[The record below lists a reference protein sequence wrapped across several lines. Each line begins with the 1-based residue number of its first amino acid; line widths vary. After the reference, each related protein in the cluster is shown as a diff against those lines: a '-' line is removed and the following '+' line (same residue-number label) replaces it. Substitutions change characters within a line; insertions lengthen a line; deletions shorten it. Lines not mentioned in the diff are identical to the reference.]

1 MAISDPAQRPGT
13 VRESGQPTLF
23 HADLHIHSRFSR
35 ACSRDC
41 AIEHLAWWALRKGIT
56 VVGTGDFT
64 HPAWAEELKE
74 TLIPAEPG
82 LFRLRPEMAERV
94 ARASPQSCRQQVRFM
109 LSAEISTIYRGGDR
123 TRKVHHL
130 LYAPTFAAAD
140 RITAALSKIGNLA
153 SDGRPILGLDSRHL
167 LEITLD
173 GGPGCYLVPAHVWTP
188 WFAVLGS
195 KSGFDTVADCYA
207 DLSAEVFAIE
217 TGLSSDP
224 PMNWRCSSLD
234 AYRLVS
240 NSDAHSPPMLGR
252 EATTF
257 GTPLD
262 YFAMAD
268 ALRTG
273 KGLIGTLEFYPEEG
287 KYHLDGHRKCGIR
300 FEPSQTREHD
310 GSCPE
315 CGKQVTVGVL
325 HRVAELADRPAG
337 YRPGGAPRFTNL
349 VQLPQIVGEILATGA
364 KSKKVGAEVTRL
376 VAALGPELSIL
387 SDIPV
392 SDLSRAGGD
401 VLAEAITRLRRG
413 EVRRE
418 AGFDGEYGVVRLFGP
433 GELDRSEP
441 LFEVMRPLSDAL
453 PAAPG
458 RRRTAAADG
467 RSGRARTAATGTRPD
482 REPATAGHRSGRQPT
497 AAGHRSGRQP
507 AAAAIEIPLDRRS
520 PPPGDQG
527 PTGEALPGAAL
538 PGRALPGAAL
548 PGAAQPD
555 GAHPDGAHPDG
566 ALPGRAPPGRAL
578 PDGLDHDQQA
588 AMLADAP
595 LMIIAGPGT
604 GKTRTLAHR
613 IAYQIAH
620 GAAPE
625 SCVAITFTRRAAS
638 EMRERLAVLAP
649 DQAGQVN
656 VTTFHGLGLMI
667 LREHHEQAG
676 LSSGFQVADD
686 AARLQIAAELT
697 GSERDGRRLL
707 AEGAADPA
715 RRELFVKALLARD
728 LVDFDGLI
736 ELPAALLRDG
746 PELLSSLRRRWP
758 LMSVDEYQDIDS
770 VQYELLRLLAGD
782 GSGLTA
788 IGDPDQAI
796 YGFRG
801 ADVRFFLRFGT
812 DFRGATTRQLTR
824 NYRTS
829 GTIVAAALQ
838 AIGPATLVPGRNL
851 RAIRPRGALIT
862 FHESADEHAEA
873 AWIAAAIDRLLGGS
887 SFHSLDS
894 GRSDGYGQDGI
905 DLSDVA
911 ILYRT
916 DAQAGPLGRA
926 LARAGLPFQK
936 SSHDLLE
943 RRAGVAEII
952 REMSLA
958 SAGSTGRPDAGGPG
972 QGSMAVAD
980 RLRAAVRRLAAT
992 GPSGGADPRWVA
1004 AGTRLA
1010 ADGAGAGG
1018 AGPGGGSPAGGS
1030 PGGGPTRASAAWA
1043 VDVRSA
1049 GEILLPLARRCG
1061 SDMDRFRTEIALG
1074 AVADAL
1080 DPRADAVTLLTLH
1093 AAKGLEF
1100 GAVFVAGC
1108 EKGLLPLW
1116 VPGADPASGPD
1127 PAEERRLLFVGMT
1140 RARTRLFLSYAAR
1153 RTRHGSTVA
1162 TGPSPFL
1169 AAIDQAFL
1177 DRPAKS
1183 RPSRPA
1189 SRQLRLL

>member
-1 MAISDPAQRPGT
+1 
-13 VRESGQPTLF
+13 V
-23 HADLHIHSRFSR
+23 
-35 ACSRDC
+35 
-41 AIEHLAWWALRKGIT
+41 WWALRKGIT

-82 LFRLRPEMAERV
+82 LFRLRPEMADRV
-94 ARASPQSCRQQVRFM
+94 ARTSPQSCRQQVRFM

-123 TRKVHHL
+123 TRKIHHL

-207 DLSAEVFAIE
+207 DLAAEVFAIE

-337 YRPGGAPRFTNL
+337 YRPAGAPRFTNL

-392 SDLSRAGGD
+392 SDISRAGGD

-441 LFEVMRPLSDAL
+441 LFEVMRPLPEAL

-458 RRRTAAADG
+458 RRRAAAAEG
-467 RSGRARTAATGTRPD
+467 RSGRARTAATGTWPD
-482 REPATAGHRSGRQPT
+482 REPAAAGRRSG
-497 AAGHRSGRQP
+497 
-507 AAAAIEIPLDRRS
+507 
-520 PPPGDQG
+520 
-527 PTGEALPGAAL
+527 GE
-538 PGRALPGAAL
+538 
-548 PGAAQPD
+548 
-555 GAHPDGAHPDG
+555 
-566 ALPGRAPPGRAL
+566 AL

-620 GAAPE
+620 GAVPE

-638 EMRERLAVLAP
+638 EMRERLAALAP

-667 LREHHEQAG
+667 LREHHEQAR
-676 LSSGFQVADD
+676 LTSGFQVADD

-707 AEGAADPA
+707 AEAAADPV
-715 RRELFVKALLARD
+715 RRELVVKALLARD

-758 LMSVDEYQDIDS
+758 LISVDEYQDIDS

-838 AIGPATLVPGRNL
+838 AIGPATLMPGRNL

-862 FHESADEHAEA
+862 FHESADEYAEA

-916 DAQAGPLGRA
+916 DAQAGPLGQA

-943 RRAGVAEII
+943 RRAGVAEIV

-958 SAGSTGRPDAGGPG
+958 SAGSTGRPDAD
-972 QGSMAVAD
+972 GSGESRLAVAD

-992 GPSGGADPRWVA
+992 GPSGGADPRWAA
-1004 AGTRLA
+1004 AGARPA
-1010 ADGAGAGG
+1010 ADGASTGG
-1018 AGPGGGSPAGGS
+1018 ASTGGASTGGAS
-1030 PGGGPTRASAAWA
+1030 TGGASTGGASTGGASTGGASTGGMGTGTGGMGTCGVGTSGADPGGGPTRASAAWA

-1074 AVADAL
+1074 AVADAM

-1108 EKGLLPLW
+1108 EQGLLPLW

-1140 RARTRLFLSYAAR
+1140 RARARLFLSCAAR

-1183 RPSRPA
+1183 RPGRPA